1 MGRPEHHDDRLFAL
15 DRRLEFRHQGAFA
28 AAGHG
33 DEGQVQRLDDPKWGP
48 NPDATGDCFVP
59 KPVTFKVAW
68 AGAKDKWPAAYRFLT
83 AFTFSAEDQIP
94 LIEKIDAQ
102 GGDLATVVKEW
113 VDANEAKWKPMADA
127 AAASN

>member
-1 MGRPEHHDDRLFAL
+1 VGKVAL
-15 DRRLEFRHQGAFA
+15 PDFDQAC
-28 AAGHG
+28 
-33 DEGQVQRLDDPKWGP
+33 LDDPKWGP

-59 KPVTFKVAW
+59 KPITFKVAW